1 MKSKHEVTIEPVTG
15 DVLNDDSA
23 RLILLEGKLVTYDRE
38 ALRINDHLL
47 GDVPMG
53 EEKLA

>member
-1 MKSKHEVTIEPVTG
+1 MKSKQKITIEPQTG
-15 DVLNDDSA
+15 AVLSDDSA
-23 RLILLEGKLVTYDRE
+23 RLILLERKLLTYDRE

-53 EEKLA
+53 EEELA